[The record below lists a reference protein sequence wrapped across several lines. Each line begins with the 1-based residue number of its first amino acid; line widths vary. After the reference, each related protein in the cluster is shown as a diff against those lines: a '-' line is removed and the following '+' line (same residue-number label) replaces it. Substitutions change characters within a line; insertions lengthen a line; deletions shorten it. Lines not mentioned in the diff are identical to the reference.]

1 MCVCVCVTPAAPNPL
16 ADKTQHYE
24 VALDRFC
31 HLLGLLESD
40 PSMTVVSE
48 MRATLT
54 SNIGA
59 CLHHLGDVDGAI
71 EYYERAMQEFKA
83 VPNTLYNTVSIIWV
97 LYGNVVDKRIE
108 YVEKKLASIRAGEA
122 PDGSVYQDGFGKS
135 RKWSP
140 EEMEGQGQWTWYNP
154 ASWFGYGK
162 IQEVHVNTGVNTGAG
177 AA

>member
-1 MCVCVCVTPAAPNPL
+1 MSAAIAVASTLKRLLPSSSEPISPSLFAKSRCAVLAPRLPLPA
-16 ADKTQHYE
+16 
-24 VALDRFC
+24 
-31 HLLGLLESD
+31 S
-40 PSMTVVSE
+40 
-48 MRATLT
+48 
-54 SNIGA
+54 
-59 CLHHLGDVDGAI
+59 
-71 EYYERAMQEFKA
+71 
-83 VPNTLYNTVSIIWV
+83 WW
-97 LYGNVVDKRIE
+97 
-108 YVEKKLASIRAGEA
+108 IRAGEA